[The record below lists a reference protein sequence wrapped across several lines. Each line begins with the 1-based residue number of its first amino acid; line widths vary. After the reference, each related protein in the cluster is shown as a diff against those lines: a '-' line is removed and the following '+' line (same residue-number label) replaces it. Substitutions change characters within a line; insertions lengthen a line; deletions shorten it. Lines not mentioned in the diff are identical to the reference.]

1 MAMMAGAFHRHRSS
15 QLVRFASGLAPR
27 CREISASANDG
38 PGPLTGQVAWVVG
51 GAGVIGRGICRGLLK
66 AGATVVVNATS
77 QTRLQQLHRDL
88 NSPEKLLGVCGTMR
102 PSGAETLVHDV
113 MQMTNSRLNHVV
125 AHSGVRWWA
134 DLPESENEQ
143 LMHRMSTLDMS
154 PEEFGERASMLPILH
169 YTAAKLLIPYLKDIP
184 GSSYTFVT
192 GRTKRRS
199 IEAHVNLHGVWGLA
213 AALREMHAT
222 TPLRVSEIRMNMTVN
237 RPSHQRAEDPR
248 ERPLSAEIGELCA
261 GIASNPSAEA
271 LDFHNLETQA
281 DISLLK
287 AKFPCPDVVENLPTL
302 WHWQRNKSDSC
313 TAA

>member
-15 QLVRFASGLAPR
+15 QLVRIASGLAPR

-134 DLPESENEQ
+134 DRPDTDEQ
-143 LMHRMSTLDMS
+143 LAPGMSNLDMS
-154 PEEFGERASMLPILH
+154 PSEFAERASLLPALH
-169 YTAAKLLIPYLKDIP
+169 FTAAKLLIPYLQEIP
-184 GSSYTFVT
+184 GASYTFVT

-213 AALREMHAT
+213 AALRETYASSPM
-222 TPLRVSEIRMNMTVN
+222 RVSEIRVNMTIN
-237 RPSHQRAEDPR
+237 RPAQQRAQDPR
-248 ERPLSAEIGELCA
+248 ERPLSADLGELCA
-261 GIASNPSAEA
+261 GLAANPSRENG
-271 LDFHNLETQA
+271 DFHTLEAQE
-281 DISLLK
+281 DIGLLK
-287 AKFPCPDVVENLPTL
+287 TRFPCPDVVEGLPAL
-302 WHWQRNKSDSC
+302 WHWERN
-313 TAA
+313 